1 MSISVGD
8 RLKQLSGMS
17 GVTVGA
23 MLLAIGTG
31 ATVGAILVNY
41 SGLPTGTVAQH
52 LLVDRAA
59 HHAPATRTYRVWSEN
74 RRQIVAIER
83 RQYTIIAEQRRAAV
97 AAENRRA
104 LVLSENRRI
113 IVPLETRIVT
123 VN

>member
-17 GVTVGA
+17 GATVGA
-23 MLLAIGTG
+23 MLIVIGG
-31 ATVGAILVNY
+31 SGTVASALVAY

-52 LLVDRAA
+52 LLVDRTTLR
-59 HHAPATRTYRVWSEN
+59 APATRLYRIWSEN
-74 RRQIVAIER
+74 RRKIVAIER
-83 RQYTIIAEQRRAAV
+83 RQYVIIAEQRRAAI

-113 IVPLETRIVT
+113 LAQLENRRV
-123 VN
+123 VVS